1 MNQIVRLPSQ
11 LGALIQSER
20 LRRNM
25 TQQQL
30 ASLIGKQQK
39 TISAIENGSE
49 GTKLD
54 TLLRVIAIL
63 DLDLQVIPRRKDGK
77 DIADVAK
84 TQGISSTVANNAI
97 WAIGVGGGFLV
108 NLFYCFYLLKKNG
121 TFRCFFNQSS
131 GMLYRPVI

>member
-77 DIADVAK
+77 DIADV
-84 TQGISSTVANNAI
+84 
-97 WAIGVGGGFLV
+97 F
-108 NLFYCFYLLKKNG
+108 
-121 TFRCFFNQSS
+121 
-131 GMLYRPVI
+131 

>member
-11 LGALIQSER
+11 LGALIQTAR

-77 DIADVAK
+77 DIADV
-84 TQGISSTVANNAI
+84 
-97 WAIGVGGGFLV
+97 F
-108 NLFYCFYLLKKNG
+108 
-121 TFRCFFNQSS
+121 
-131 GMLYRPVI
+131 